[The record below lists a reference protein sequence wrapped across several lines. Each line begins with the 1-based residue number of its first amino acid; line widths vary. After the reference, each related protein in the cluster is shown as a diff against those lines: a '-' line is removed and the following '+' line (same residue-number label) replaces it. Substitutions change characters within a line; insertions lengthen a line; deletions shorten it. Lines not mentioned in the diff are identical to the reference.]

1 MDRVERIKEM
11 LTTNPHDSFLN
22 HALALEY
29 IKVGD
34 DAGAQGLFEQL
45 LEREPDYVG
54 SYYHL
59 AKLLERNGKE
69 QEAITVYEKGM
80 HIAKEKGDQHAF
92 NELRSAWE
100 ELTF

>member
-1 MDRVERIKEM
+1 LDRINKIKEM
-11 LTTNPHDSFLN
+11 LSVNPDDSFLN

-34 DAGAQGLFEQL
+34 DAAAQSIFEQL
-45 LEREPDYVG
+45 LEREPGYVG

-69 QEAITVYEKGM
+69 QEAIAVYERGM
-80 HIAKEKGDQHAF
+80 HMAKEKGEQHAF

>member
-29 IKVGD
+29 IKTGD
-34 DAGAQGLFEQL
+34 DAAARLLFEQL
-45 LEREPDYVG
+45 LEREPGYVG

-59 AKLLERNGKE
+59 AKLHERNGNE
-69 QEAITVYEKGM
+69 QKAIAVYEKGM
-80 HIAKEKGDQHAF
+80 HMAKEKGEQHAF
-92 NELRSAWE
+92 GELRSAWE